1 MCKISGCSV
10 GRPFIVNIFLTAFGL
25 DARAASP
32 YTVSVGI
39 ATSESLFNARTAV
52 SIANESAPFNMFDSL
67 VLTEKP

>member
-1 MCKISGCSV
+1 
-10 GRPFIVNIFLTAFGL
+10 LTAFGL

-39 ATSESLFNARTAV
+39 ATSKSLFNARTAV
-52 SIANESAPFNMFDSL
+52 SIANESDPFNMFDSL